1 MKHFT
6 LKSVLVIAVF
16 FIGVSINN
24 SCGESPMDEDS
35 SIYNSIRALQ
45 NEVTNLKQEIKRLDS
60 ELAALQALGGGSQS
74 GTACSEKYIDG
85 LYFWHGSPTGP
96 IKHYIS
102 SGHEYTTECTYDKYG
117 RIISGTSHVILGDMD
132 YYSKTSYE
140 YSGKKVITTTTIHH
154 NDDKYPDSTTQ
165 TITEY
170 Y

>member
-60 ELAALQALGGGSQS
+60 EIAALQSSGGGSQS
-74 GTACSEKYIDG
+74 GTVCSEKYIDG
-85 LYFWHGSPTGP
+85 LYFWHGSPVGR
-96 IKHYIS
+96 IKYRKV
-102 SGHEYTTECTYDKYG
+102 GDVMEDTYEYTYDNYG
-117 RIISGTSHVILGDMD
+117 RIISITTHSILSLGTTTSKIL
-132 YYSKTSYE
+132 YE
-140 YSGKKVITTTTIHH
+140 YSGKKVIQTTI
-154 NDDKYPDSTTQ
+154 ST
-165 TITEY
+165 
-170 Y
+170 

>member
-1 MKHFT
+1 MKHSAF
-6 LKSVLVIAVF
+6 KFVLAIAAF

-60 ELAALQALGGGSQS
+60 ELAALQASGGGSQGGAS
-74 GTACSEKYIDG
+74 SEKYVDG
-85 LYFWHGSPTGP
+85 LYFWHGSPVGN
-96 IKHYIS
+96 IKHYKS
-102 SGHEYTTECTYDKYG
+102 DTQEYTCEYTYDNYG
-117 RIISGTSHVILGDMD
+117 RIIGGTSHMILGTDMD
-132 YYSKTSYE
+132 YDSKTSYE
-140 YSGKKVITTTTIHH
+140 YSGKKVITTITIHH
-154 NDDKYPDSTTQ
+154 NDDKFPDTTSQ